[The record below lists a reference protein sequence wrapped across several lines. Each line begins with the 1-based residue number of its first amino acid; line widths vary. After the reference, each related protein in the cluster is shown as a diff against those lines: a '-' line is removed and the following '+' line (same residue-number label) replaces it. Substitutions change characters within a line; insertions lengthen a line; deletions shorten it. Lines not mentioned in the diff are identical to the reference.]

1 MKYTREERLKIGERI
16 YRGEISRFRAAEEY
30 GISEMTARDYMRLY
44 RDVNELPVKR
54 AANKNLKTGASVRQ
68 FETPPNLEDY
78 QSMTKE
84 ELILEL
90 MRSRIR
96 EVRLKNGYEV
106 RGVGADKEYVLLDI
120 GSTR

>member
-1 MKYTREERLKIGERI
+1 MKYTKEERLDIGRRI
-16 YRGEISRFRAAEEY
+16 YTGEMSRYDAAKAY
-30 GISEMTARDYMRLY
+30 GISEYTARDYLRLY
-44 RDVNELPVKR
+44 QRENGLPAHGPDHRKGK
-54 AANKNLKTGASVRQ
+54 AGTIAKHAD
-68 FETPPNLEDY
+68 PPPSMAEY
-78 QSMTKE
+78 ESMTKE

-120 GSTR
+120 GNTR